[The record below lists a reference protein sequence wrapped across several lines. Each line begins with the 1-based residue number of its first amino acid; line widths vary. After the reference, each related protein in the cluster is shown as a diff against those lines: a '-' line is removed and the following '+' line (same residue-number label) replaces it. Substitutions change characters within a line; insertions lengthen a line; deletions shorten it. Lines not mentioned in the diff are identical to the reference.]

1 MISVLYNLYYI
12 FYDFNKNLFNKKL
25 KDLIIDVFFLIVE
38 MYLWVLL
45 LCLNLIVVN
54 IMNE

>member
-1 MISVLYNLYYI
+1 MKSVLYNLYYI